1 VIKFDQETSRKNVKI
16 KRLYNI
22 NTANMDCKNKSDT
35 SSNTGDGT
43 ISTSY
48 RKYLSN
54 MPGKHE
60 IKAYKNSH
68 ISHCTHTS
76 KSANVKV

>member
-1 VIKFDQETSRKNVKI
+1 MWIVKTKLI
-16 KRLYNI
+16 PATI
-22 NTANMDCKNKSDT
+22 QAT
-35 SSNTGDGT
+35 GT
-43 ISTSY
+43 ISISY
-48 RKYLSN
+48 IKYLSN

-76 KSANVKV
+76 KSTTVKV